1 MKSTVW
7 YEKYRP
13 QCLDDVVLP
22 EQLKQQLQQSITD
35 NALPN
40 LGFWSSE
47 PGLGKTST
55 ANAIVQEMQALG
67 HEAMWINASLEK
79 GIDTLRGKIQ
89 GFATSASVDGLYK
102 VVVLDECLEENERVI
117 VLEDGKEVYRALK
130 DFAKGK
136 IYNCVSMNL
145 ETGKVEP
152 DTCEVI
158 SDKED
163 DVYEIELE
171 DGRVI
176 KVTADHPMIVNN
188 NGKLE
193 CKTIEGGLSIGDD
206 LACREEYDLPSST

>member
-1 MKSTVW
+1 METTVW
-7 YEKYRP
+7 YEKYKP
-13 QCLDDVVLP
+13 QCLDDVILP
-22 EQLKQQLQQSITD
+22 DNIKVQLKKFLEKES
-35 NALPN
+35 LPN

-47 PGLGKTST
+47 PGLGKSST
-55 ANAIVQEMQALG
+55 ANALVQEMQKRG

-79 GIDTLRGKIQ
+79 GIDTLRGKISK
-89 GFATSASVDGLYK
+89 FAVSASIDGLYK
-102 VVVLDECLEENERVI
+102 VVVLDECLEENEKVI

-130 DFAKGK
+130 DFTKGK
-136 IYNCVSMNL
+136 TYDCVSMNL

-176 KVTADHPMIVNN
+176 KVTSDHPMIVNN

-206 LACREEYDLPSST
+206 LACREEYDLPSAT